1 MKYECNLPTIQYC
14 DQRDIVSHNFFD
26 CNNTR
31 SIRLTSEPGIF
42 LSSLNKQ
49 PLFSADISRT
59 EDLSQIIRLGLG
71 IFMQQ

>member
-1 MKYECNLPTIQYC
+1 MNVIQQQLNIEIKYI
-14 DQRDIVSHNFFD
+14 SHKIFD
-26 CNNTR
+26 FNNTR